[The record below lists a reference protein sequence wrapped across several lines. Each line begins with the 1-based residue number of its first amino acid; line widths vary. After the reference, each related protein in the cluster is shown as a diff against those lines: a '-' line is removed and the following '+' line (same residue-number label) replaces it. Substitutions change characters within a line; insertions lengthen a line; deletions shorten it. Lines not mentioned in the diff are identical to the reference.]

1 MSAIASF
8 IRIPKAALHGLRAAA
23 TPRKKLFGGVRCDFP
38 EYLRKHG
45 EEDVNYPWSGWVFNT
60 LLVYLQEVHQI
71 DLVHSEYD
79 ELSAFLAQSVG
90 GTHLFLTPAH
100 RQAYL
105 TKLESE
111 FESSALCDY
120 YDKFNEANEDGA
132 GEPMLDGIRA
142 LRECLRKLDHESV
155 VVFSIG

>member
-8 IRIPKAALHGLRAAA
+8 IRIPKAALDGLRAAA
-23 TPRKKLFGGVRCDFP
+23 KPKKKLFGGVRSDFP

-45 EEDVNYPWSGWVFNT
+45 EEDVNYPWSGWVFST
-60 LLVYLQEVHQI
+60 LLVYLDEFHRI
-71 DLVHSEYD
+71 DLMHSEYD

-90 GTHLFLTPAH
+90 GTYFFLTPAH

-105 TKLESE
+105 NKLESE
-111 FESSALCDY
+111 FESSVLCDY
-120 YDKFNEANEDGA
+120 YNEFNEANEDSA

-142 LRECLRKLDHESV
+142 LRECLRRLDDEYV
-155 VVFSIG
+155 VILSIG